1 LPVRASSQRDFHPEC
16 HPNCP
21 SSSLAA
27 NTAALPRSIAE
38 IHASQ
43 FSSFLCFLQ
52 IISKHP
58 YELGLDCVKP
68 RAEQEPELGS
78 FLALPAVTRGREA
91 QTAIL

>member
-1 LPVRASSQRDFHPEC
+1 
-16 HPNCP
+16 
-21 SSSLAA
+21 
-27 NTAALPRSIAE
+27 
-38 IHASQ
+38 
-43 FSSFLCFLQ
+43 LCFLQ